1 MATGLGN
8 GLKIASVNDI
18 LATRVRATFSHRIN
32 FDSIQLSNV
41 EKMNA
46 WCEENCQGLWRS
58 ERYYAI
64 YWQFELEKDA
74 TMFMLRWGSAEGNK
88 LR

>member
-1 MATGLGN
+1 MRRASLQEIMATR
-8 GLKIASVNDI
+8 AC
-18 LATRVRATFSHRIN
+18 ATFSCRIN
-32 FDSIQLSNV
+32 FDFIGLNN
-41 EKMNA
+41 KHDMNR
-46 WCEENCQGLWRS
+46 WCEENCKGLWRS
-58 ERYYAI
+58 EKFHAL